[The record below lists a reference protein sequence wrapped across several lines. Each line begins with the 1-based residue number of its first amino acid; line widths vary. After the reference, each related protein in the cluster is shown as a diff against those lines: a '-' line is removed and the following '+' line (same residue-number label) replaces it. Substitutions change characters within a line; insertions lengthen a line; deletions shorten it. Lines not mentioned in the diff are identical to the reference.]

1 MSNVTVQFFTIG
13 QAKHKWSKYYVI
25 KTCRLFFYPHI
36 GVSMTI
42 TFTFHILFLI
52 FCCGMAWMDMFNFG
66 NENVCT
72 FFKMQQKQMP
82 L

>member
-1 MSNVTVQFFTIG
+1 MSIIFLRAEYFILSAYRG
-13 QAKHKWSKYYVI
+13 IYDYYI
-25 KTCRLFFYPHI
+25 YISH
-36 GVSMTI
+36 
-42 TFTFHILFLI
+42 LFLI
-52 FCCGMAWMDMFNFG
+52 FCCGMAWMDMFDFG